1 MPHQSDDVAET
12 EQAVDSSS
20 RLTDSM
26 SDGDNSSD
34 LDTIRNQKSTQE
46 TFSTTTS
53 GFGGATPEIPDSQDD
68 SRAMLTPDEGSV
80 ELGNRPRSSGTQESQ
95 DDDSQDSEQG
105 SVELGGR
112 GPTPDIPDSE
122 QNSQH
127 VATSNVS
134 SDEESRSSAEARR
147 SVTPR
152 PRHALKHDRTE
163 VPETDL
169 ESEDSGHENI
179 QDYEDS
185 RAAEIVDAQI
195 EETSISNMIGAA
207 DRTRTGDFADD
218 EDSDRDHM

>member
-1 MPHQSDDVAET
+1 VPEVAASTPHQSDDVAET

-20 RLTDSM
+20 ILTDSM

-34 LDTIRNQKSTQE
+34 LETIRNQKSTQE

-68 SRAMLTPDEGSV
+68 SSAMLTPDEGSV
-80 ELGNRPRSSGTQESQ
+80 ELGNRPRSPSTQESQNDDSRDSEQGSVELGNRPRPRGTQESQ
-95 DDDSQDSEQG
+95 DDDSRDSEQG

-112 GPTPDIPDSE
+112 GPTPEIPDSE

-134 SDEESRSSAEARR
+134 SDEESLSSAEARR
-147 SVTPR
+147 SLTPR
-152 PRHALKHDRTE
+152 PRHALRDDRTE

-169 ESEDSGHENI
+169 
-179 QDYEDS
+179 
-185 RAAEIVDAQI
+185 
-195 EETSISNMIGAA
+195 
-207 DRTRTGDFADD
+207 
-218 EDSDRDHM
+218 